1 MESRHEKFR
10 RIAENRLSRVF
21 STMSLIENLA
31 NKRYYDYTIDEV
43 NEIFQALEEK
53 GDEIRTYFEV
63 SAGKKELTKTFFFKT
78 DNMISNQKN
87 DKFREIAQSRL
98 SKIFTDMNL
107 IANLSNKSNY
117 TYLEN
122 EIEEIFRAYEEKRI
136 ATKGRFIVRNEFKF
150 SS

>member
-53 GDEIRTYFEV
+53 GIEIRTYFEA
-63 SAGKKELTKTFFFKT
+63 SSEKKELTKAFSFQT
-78 DNMISNQKN
+78 DSKVSNEKN
-87 DKFREIAQSRL
+87 DKFRKIAQNRL

-117 TYLEN
+117 TYFEN
-122 EIEEIFRAYEEKRI
+122 EIEEIFRAYEEKII
-136 ATKGRFIVRNEFKF
+136 ATRGRFIVRNKFKF